1 MNEAQINDLLD
12 EHMAPFPPRPDG
24 WSDVLHRARRTRLRY
39 AAIGTGMVA
48 LLLVPTAVALR
59 GQVTDLFQGT
69 PAPPPVSRSFEF
81 DNKMADQ
88 ATKQGFVSR
97 FPHADVSQAHGLVEA
112 QTSDGPERLWA
123 APNDQGGQCW
133 FVDFANDPVGPQG
146 ARASS
151 GGCQRA
157 SDATPPSKIAPGWYW
172 TDAHPTLLTLSGYVL
187 VPATN
192 VEVQLQDGSRSKLP
206 VVEGFFLGS
215 FDKGTKF
222 KEFTAYDAEGN
233 AVATFVV
240 PS

>member
-1 MNEAQINDLLD
+1 MSEAQINDLLD

-24 WSDVLHRARRTRLRY
+24 WSDVLRRARRTRLRY
-39 AAIGTGMVA
+39 AAIGAGMVA

-69 PAPPPVSRSFEF
+69 PAPPPVSRGFEF
-81 DNKMADQ
+81 ENKVADHV
-88 ATKQGFVSR
+88 TKKGFAR
-97 FPHADVSQAHGLVEA
+97 FPQVDVSQAHGVVEVE
-112 QTSDGPERLWA
+112 TSDGPERLWA

-133 FVDFANDPVGPQG
+133 LVEFANDPAGPQG
-146 ARASS
+146 RASS
-151 GGCQRA
+151 GGCSRA
-157 SDATPPSKIAPGWYW
+157 SDSTSPSKIAPGWHW
-172 TDAHPTLLTLSGYVL
+172 TDTHPTLLTLLGRVL

-192 VEVQLQDGSRSKLP
+192 VEVQLEDGSRSKLP

-233 AVATFVV
+233 VVANFVV
-240 PS
+240 HS